1 MDANGVCPRVEGH
14 GPEIG
19 GCPTRGLVERG
30 DEEARGR
37 DAAEV
42 GLGEILEEDVVA
54 EKAGECGRGEV
65 ARELHGGREVGVGD
79 SKEGAEIYLY
89 KRSIGS
95 IFQSADCFDV
105 GYISDKESLIEIELP
120 DGQWE
125 AGGMWSEAGGR
136 WRHVFGGRRPVAAC
150 GWRWA
155 SGGSI
160 YCENPN
166 NGGTQKQRSPELFK
180 AVEILCLH
188 SDRSCL
194 QSPYLRKFASKSSIQ
209 TTDPFAL
216 SYLINDCGLR
226 PEKAAAAVKYVRFKS
241 PDKPNLVLK
250 FFRNLGFSSSQ
261 IPKVIQRRPR
271 LLISVPEK
279 HFLPKISLLESNGF
293 STSDIAQVFLRA
305 PELLHSSVENQLL
318 PNLNFIK
325 SVLLSDE
332 KVVRAIRRSPFLLT
346 CELETYL
353 IPCIKILKENGVG
366 DSSIIRLLLYH
377 PTTIMTTHS
386 QLTETVERV
395 KQMGVAPRSTT
406 FGVAIQA
413 VRGISS
419 ETWESKIDAY
429 KKWGW
434 SEEVTLRAF
443 TKSPW
448 CMTLS
453 EKKIAENMDYYVNQ
467 MGFEPLE
474 IANRP
479 TFLSFSLK
487 KRIVPRDTVLQVL
500 VSKGLIESRRMLKV
514 LHMDDEKFR
523 TRFVTPYEVEAPEL
537 SDLFLKMLA
546 LSEETD
552 PEMGEKQS

>member
-14 GPEIG
+14 GPKIG

-65 ARELHGGREVGVGD
+65 AR
-79 SKEGAEIYLY
+79 AEIYLY

-155 SGGSI
+155 SGGRFKISVD
-160 YCENPN
+160 
-166 NGGTQKQRSPELFK
+166 GGMARPHGGAIGL
-180 AVEILCLH
+180 VIWCLH

-226 PEKAAAAVKYVRFKS
+226 PEKAAAAVKYVRFKT